1 MAKTARPIDY
11 QKIRRIKVQIDDEQY
26 ITRAV
31 QVIAHRLTSYLIDSL
46 YVRNGSSSSNW
57 IR

>member
-1 MAKTARPIDY
+1 MAKTAHPIDY

-46 YVRNGSSSSNW
+46 YIRHDSSSSNW
-57 IR
+57 VK